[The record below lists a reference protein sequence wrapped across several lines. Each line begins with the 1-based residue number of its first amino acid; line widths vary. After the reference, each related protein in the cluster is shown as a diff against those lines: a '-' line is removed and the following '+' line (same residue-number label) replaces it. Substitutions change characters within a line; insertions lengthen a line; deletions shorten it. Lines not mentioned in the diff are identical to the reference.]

1 MNEQELDDLIVDYF
15 EVLQAI
21 LQLNFILSLIQA
33 EIVRLSAEEGNQ
45 EEIDSLIQDS
55 FVVTQVILQLTFI
68 LSLIQA
74 EIVRLS
80 TENAA

>member
-1 MNEQELDDLIVDYF
+1 MNNQELDDLILAYF
-15 EVLQAI
+15 EVKQVI
-21 LQLNFILSLIQA
+21 MQLNFILSLIQA
-33 EIVRLSAEEGNQ
+33 EIVRLTEEGNNQ
-45 EEIDSLIQDS
+45 EEIDDLIQDS

-80 TENAA
+80 QEDVA

>member
-1 MNEQELDDLIVDYF
+1 MNNQEIDALVQDLLTVKQ
-15 EVLQAI
+15 VI

-33 EIVRLSAEEGNQ
+33 EIVRLSLEGNNQ
-45 EEIDSLIQDS
+45 EEIDALLQDY
-55 FVVTQVILQLTFI
+55 FAVKQAILQATFI
-68 LSLIQA
+68 LSQIKS